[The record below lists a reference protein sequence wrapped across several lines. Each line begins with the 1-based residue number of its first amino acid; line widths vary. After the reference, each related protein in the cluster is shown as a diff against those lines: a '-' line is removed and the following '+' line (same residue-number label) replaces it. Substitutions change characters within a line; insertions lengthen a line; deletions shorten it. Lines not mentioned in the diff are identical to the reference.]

1 MDLLLQ
7 VSASTPLGPLP
18 TKAEPA
24 KPTVSHS
31 TSMVEAKLERVLRK
45 LNALELDWGLIT
57 SNHLNHSRFNPLPP
71 DLV

>member
-1 MDLLLQ
+1 
-7 VSASTPLGPLP
+7 
-18 TKAEPA
+18 
-24 KPTVSHS
+24 
-31 TSMVEAKLERVLRK
+31 MVEAKLERVLRK